1 MKYFWRYVYMAKAPE
16 IIPITDLRKDSA
28 AVLKRIRSSRQPVI
42 ITQRGR
48 AAAVMLSVEEY
59 ERSEDERQILRLLAR
74 GEKEIAAG
82 EGHDLDSVLAE
93 ADRLLTGTD

>member
-1 MKYFWRYVYMAKAPE
+1 MAKVPE
-16 IIPITDLRKDSA
+16 IIPITDLRQDSS
-28 AVLKRIRSSRQPVI
+28 AVLKRLRSSRQPVI

-82 EGHDLDSVLAE
+82 EGHDLNSVLAE
-93 ADRLLTGTD
+93 ADRLLAGTDE